1 MDPHAVLGLDRDA
14 SIDEA
19 TQAYRRLAKR
29 WHPDRAGDD
38 GAGRM
43 IELNVALELLRSE
56 QRPRAGA
63 PVEPARGHGRAVP
76 GHWLPEPMRR
86 ALGREL
92 LGVLEP
98 DERVELVTPAATWAS
113 PSTLLAVTD
122 RRLLW
127 LLDDAVG
134 NRVRSLHFRDTKG
147 VDQRPMWP
155 RRSRARLR
163 VQPRYGGRRWT
174 FADLRPATAAAIA
187 GHVRAAL
194 PAPGR

>member
-1 MDPHAVLGLDRDA
+1 MDPHAVLGLEGDA

-19 TQAYRRLAKR
+19 TEAYRRLAKR
-29 WHPDRAGDD
+29 WHPDRAGAE
-38 GAGRM
+38 GTARM
-43 IELNVALELLRSE
+43 VELNVALELLRSA

-63 PVEPARGHGRAVP
+63 PVAPARGHGHGVP
-76 GHWLPEPMRR
+76 GHWLPEAIRR

-92 LGVLEP
+92 LAVLEP
-98 DERVELVTPAATWAS
+98 DERVELITPAATWAS

-134 NRVRSLHFRDTKG
+134 NRVRSLRFRDTKG
-147 VDQRPMWP
+147 IEQRPMWP

-163 VQPRYGGRRWT
+163 VHPRYGGQRWT

-187 GHVRAAL
+187 GHVRAGL
-194 PAPGR
+194 PSPQR

>member
-1 MDPHAVLGLDRDA
+1 MDPHAVLGLDREA

-29 WHPDRAGDD
+29 WHPDRAGDE
-38 GAGRM
+38 GAARM
-43 IELNVALELLRSE
+43 IELNVALELLRSA

-63 PVEPARGHGRAVP
+63 PVEPARGHSGGVP

-86 ALGREL
+86 ALGGEL
-92 LGVLEP
+92 LGALEP

-187 GHVRAAL
+187 GHVRAGR
-194 PAPGR
+194 PAPRR